1 MDKRSKTRDFLRG
14 YRLRAAAIDT
24 MPARVEAAERAGQT
38 KKADAIRRAAELAA
52 AENLA
57 TDRALELLTDR
68 ERLAV
73 KILYIEANAED
84 RIGRAMAA
92 AGVTEPKS
100 VYRLANRAL
109 DKVGVAL
116 FGPPRGMTKNGQLQ
130 KR

>member
-1 MDKRSKTRDFLRG
+1 MDRRAKTRDFLRG
-14 YRLRAAAIDT
+14 YRLRAAAIET
-24 MPARVEAAERAGQT
+24 MPERIEAAERAGQSKT
-38 KKADAIRRAAELAA
+38 AEAIRSAAELAA
-52 AENLA
+52 AEGLA

-109 DKVGVAL
+109 DKVGVVIL
-116 FGPPRGMTKNGQLQ
+116 GPSRGMTKNGQLQ

>member
-1 MDKRSKTRDFLRG
+1 MDRRAKTRDFLRG
-14 YRLRAAAIDT
+14 YRLRAAAIET
-24 MPARVEAAERAGQT
+24 MPERIEAGQS
-38 KKADAIRRAAELAA
+38 KKAEAIRRAAELAA

-109 DKVGVAL
+109 DKVGVVIL
-116 FGPPRGMTKNGQLQ
+116 GPSRGMTKNGQLQ